1 MFFGE
6 VIASIN
12 SNQWFVGSSLWFSVL
27 TNEELTISKQL
38 IKTFHQSDAE
48 RDFLALQLTYYP
60 QGVNF
65 HACIARF
72 YPGRDDKL

>member
-12 SNQWFVGSSLWFSVL
+12 SNQWLLGSCLWFSVL

-38 IKTFHQSDAE
+38 IKTFFTNLMQNMISV
-48 RDFLALQLTYYP
+48 LC
-60 QGVNF
+60 N
-65 HACIARF
+65 
-72 YPGRDDKL
+72 